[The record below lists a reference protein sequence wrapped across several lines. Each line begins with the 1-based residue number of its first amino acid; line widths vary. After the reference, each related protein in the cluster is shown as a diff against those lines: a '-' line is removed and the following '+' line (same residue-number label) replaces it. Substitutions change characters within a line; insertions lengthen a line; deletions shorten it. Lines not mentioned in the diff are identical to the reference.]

1 MVTTSAMSTSSTST
15 QPTFQ
20 LSVEHIQQIISV
32 IPNATTHASI
42 PQSTLSSSI
51 VGCLNIVQVPTQP
64 MAIPTQPMYSSYLHM
79 PTSMVK
85 TSMPI
90 PTNACQYIGQSG
102 VLPPPHT
109 TFGTPYNLGG

>member
-1 MVTTSAMSTSSTST
+1 MVTTSAMPTSSTST

-20 LSVEHIQQIISV
+20 LSAEHTQQIISAM
-32 IPNATTHASI
+32 PNATTHASI
-42 PQSTLSSSI
+42 PQSTLTGTT
-51 VGCLNIVQVPTQP
+51 VGCLNIEQVPTLP
-64 MAIPTQPMYSSYLHM
+64 MEIPTQPMYSSYFQM

-90 PTNACQYIGQSG
+90 PTISYQYIVQSG

-109 TFGTPYNLGG
+109 SFGTP